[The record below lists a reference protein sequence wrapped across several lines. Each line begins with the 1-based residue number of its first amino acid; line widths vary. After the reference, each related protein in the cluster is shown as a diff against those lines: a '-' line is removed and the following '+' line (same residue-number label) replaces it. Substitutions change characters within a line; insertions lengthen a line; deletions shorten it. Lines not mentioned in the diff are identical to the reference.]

1 MMKTGVTMAGR
12 RPLCIVIRI
21 PSATLS
27 RDELEAALRGR
38 LSRYES
44 SGDGTSAYAQIDIA
58 DEPDAWAAAI
68 GCVQSVRDTLRH
80 LNACGRIGSPVLDIA
95 VAFPSSLAATSLKIP
110 AGLAAAAGQA
120 GIGIEV
126 SIYCTSDE

>member
-21 PSATLS
+21 PSTTLS

-38 LSRYES
+38 LSRYEP

-58 DEPDAWAAAI
+58 DEPDAWAAALD
-68 GCVQSVRDTLRH
+68 CLQSAGDALRR
-80 LNACGRIGSPVLDIA
+80 LNADGRIKSPVLDIA
-95 VAFPSSLAATSLKIP
+95 VPFPSSLAATSLKVP
-110 AGLAAAAGQA
+110 AALAAVAGQA
-120 GIGIEV
+120 GISIEI
-126 SIYCTSDE
+126 SIYCTCDN